1 MRQRKLH
8 NWQLNLAPDDSR
20 IIHSLA
26 VRSASF
32 TYAFSARPHPLFP
45 LSTPFLP
52 SAAPTG
58 RVMKQANSQAALPLP
73 VCHCMTPSSAGH
85 GLRGRLPK
93 QAQSTHRPRRRRQ
106 LPSPGRRRCRVDGF
120 RRRSRRC
127 PRTRTRAFSAICSLS
142 HITVHVC
149 TPTVVQELRPEG
161 LRAQAK
167 A

>member
-1 MRQRKLH
+1 MRQRKQH
-8 NWQLNLAPDDSR
+8 NWQLNLAPDDSS

-45 LSTPFLP
+45 PNTPSLP

-58 RVMKQANSQAALPLP
+58 RVMKQANSRAALPLP
-73 VCHCMTPSSAGH
+73 VCHYVPPSSAGH
-85 GLRGRLPK
+85 CLPGGLPK
-93 QAQSTHRPRRRRQ
+93 RAQSTHRPRRRRQ
-106 LPSPGRRRCRVDGF
+106 LQSQGRRVDGF

-142 HITVHVC
+142 RITVHVC
-149 TPTVVQELRPEG
+149 APTVVQELRPKR
-161 LRAQAK
+161 LRAKAK